1 MSGHFVFRQNGETFD
16 TRDYD
21 VTVVPADIDSAP
33 ARSYTAYPRGG
44 GNGDILVNTGRFDN
58 VQRSYYII
66 VSHDFVST
74 YEAICDAL
82 LPFSGYGK
90 LMDSWATDEFFN
102 AYLDG
107 DLKPILTRNEE
118 MGKVLVTFSRKPQ
131 RWLLSGENWTILL
144 QTMITNS
151 TPFAVQP
158 TFRIQIK
165 PSLTDETINQ
175 IAGLLFPEIN
185 GVTPELWDSDFVRSL
200 LRNNRGNDLIF
211 DYAAGRAYI
220 DGNPEYDD
228 GLNSRMR
235 LYRSSDLEWVYQ
247 YPAIEPGRNTV
258 YTRHSSWGNIAYV
271 RWGWYTI

>member
-1 MSGHFVFRQNGETFD
+1 MSGYFVFEQNGETFD

-21 VTVVPADIDSAP
+21 ITVVPADIDGAP

-58 VQRSYYII
+58 VPRSYYII

-74 YEAICDAL
+74 YEAICDAM

-131 RWLLSGENWTILL
+131 RWLVSGQTWQLL
-144 QTMITNS
+144 YLTQITNPTS
-151 TPFAVQP
+151 FATRPV
-158 TFRIQIK
+158 FRIQIRS
-165 PSLTDETINQ
+165 SLTDEQ
-175 IAGLLFPEIN
+175 IDNIYGMLFPEIN
-185 GVTPELWDSDFVRSL
+185 GVEPQLWDHDFIGSL
-200 LRNNRGNDLIF
+200 LRDNLGEKLVF
-211 DYAAGRAYI
+211 DYATKHAYI
-220 DGNPEYDD
+220 EGKPDYDD
-228 GLNSRMR
+228 MLDSRIR
-235 LYRSSDLEWVYQ
+235 LYRQSDTTWVRQ
-247 YPAIEPGRNTV
+247 YPALEPGQNTV
-258 YTRHSSWGNIAYV
+258 YTRLGSWGGACYA

>member
-1 MSGHFVFRQNGETFD
+1 MSGYFVFEQNGETFD

-21 VTVVPADIDSAP
+21 ITVVPADIDGAP

-58 VQRSYYII
+58 VPRSYYII

-74 YEAICDAL
+74 YEAICDAM

-131 RWLLSGENWTILL
+131 RWINNTDVFISLKSQTSFYNDTAYAVYPLFKFVINKDFPIERIVYDSVTHVTFQSGYMGTAWISMDYGTLDKAKDVLSISDS
-144 QTMITNS
+144 IY
-151 TPFAVQP
+151 V
-158 TFRIQIK
+158 
-165 PSLTDETINQ
+165 DC
-175 IAGLLFPEIN
+175 
-185 GVTPELWDSDFVRSL
+185 ELH
-200 LRNNRGNDLIF
+200 
-211 DYAAGRAYI
+211 RAYA
-220 DGNPEYDD
+220 DTGEDLTWALQNGQGGNEYIP
-228 GLNSRMR
+228 R
-235 LYRSSDLEWVYQ
+235 
-247 YPAIEPGRNTV
+247 
-258 YTRHSSWGNIAYV
+258 YTTARITPYTSYGPSYAYLDALV
-271 RWGWYTI
+271 RFQKYTI